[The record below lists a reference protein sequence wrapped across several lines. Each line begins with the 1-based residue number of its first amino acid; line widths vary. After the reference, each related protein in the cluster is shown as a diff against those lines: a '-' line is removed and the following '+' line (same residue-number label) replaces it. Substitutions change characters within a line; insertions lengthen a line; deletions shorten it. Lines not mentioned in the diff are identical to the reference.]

1 MVALAGAGF
10 MSIPGGLMIQKLCL
24 FAIFLITLVLYN
36 GKLKVP
42 CHLKVY
48 FFLLLALSL
57 YSFVSG
63 FVYYRSLLSAL
74 LVSQK
79 FLVVLICFLICGYL
93 HYNISNRSSFQTT
106 KNLLIVIIL
115 SQFFFVILKLLVLG
129 GVNEGFLIGSMHHNA
144 GQLGFLFP
152 AILIPI
158 TVLIYSRD
166 NRRWLMLILL
176 VMLYLFAVI
185 NEKRAFFYL
194 GLPILLIS
202 FYCVFK
208 GAVSL
213 KNGTMLF
220 LALTSAFFLLMYTR
234 KFIGS
239 LSGTEGDVITPSGF
253 SFLFWYAYEYLTMGY
268 GGALQGSEDLAAVD
282 RNVQVGRFIVW
293 AWGLE
298 FFQKM
303 ELFDQI
309 FGLGLGSLTPSSYL
323 NSPDVMFQ
331 VLGFRGA
338 MSGALHTLI
347 EGGVIFFVLNNLL
360 IILPLV
366 RLLKSKMYYHR
377 LNAQVSFENKLC
389 SVLLVVWTVFVFDFY
404 LYSMSLFATIPLPI
418 IYVAFLFAMPVASRY
433 HKREY
438 AN

>member
-1 MVALAGAGF
+1 M
-10 MSIPGGLMIQKLCL
+10 
-24 FAIFLITLVLYN
+24 
-36 GKLKVP
+36 
-42 CHLKVY
+42 
-48 FFLLLALSL
+48 
-57 YSFVSG
+57 
-63 FVYYRSLLSAL
+63 
-74 LVSQK
+74 
-79 FLVVLICFLICGYL
+79 LICFLICGYL